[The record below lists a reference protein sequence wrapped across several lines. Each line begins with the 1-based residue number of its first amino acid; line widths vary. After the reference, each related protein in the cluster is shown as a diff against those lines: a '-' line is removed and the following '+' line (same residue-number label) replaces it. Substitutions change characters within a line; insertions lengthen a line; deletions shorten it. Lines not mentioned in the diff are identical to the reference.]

1 MTEENID
8 LRILGRGITAQ
19 GIKSRFPNAKMYDDN
34 NQDEFDVDSE
44 ILTVVSPGIPPS
56 NYLVQNTKNLI
67 SDYDLF
73 LDKQNIPFSIW
84 ISGTNGKT
92 TTTQMCQHILSQY
105 KSEFGGNIGTPL
117 AKLDMNSKIWILES
131 RSFTLHYTNIV
142 NPNLYILLPISED
155 HISWHGSFEEYK
167 KSKLKPLD
175 NMSDGEIAIIPKEF
189 ENYETRAKKI
199 VYESSDDLCAIF
211 DIDKNKI
218 KFKEPFLLDAILALA
233 AKVILFDEVDYQL
246 INTFEIDEHKV
257 EEFFDSKNRIWVN
270 DTKAT
275 NADATICAVESFKSK
290 KIYLILGGDDK
301 GANLIPLFEKLKLHN
316 IEIFSIGSNKHRLIE
331 LSRKYNLKNTL
342 CENLEDAVKK
352 ISILH
357 DGNTLAMLSPAA
369 SSLDEFESYK
379 QRGLLFKELVIKLS

>member
-131 RSFTLHYTNIV
+131 SSFTLHYTNIV